1 MSKRI
6 LPGLVL
12 LVVAWGLWP
21 SPLPAAQNDLAGWK
35 AGVAKTVITP
45 AKPMWMSGY
54 ASRNKPAEGKV
65 HDLWAKALVLQ
76 DPQGRRAALV
86 TMDLVSIHRDLSLA
100 VRDELQQK
108 YGLDRAAVRLSCSHT
123 HCGPLVGQSLAA
135 MFTGDETQ
143 RQLVDEY
150 ARTLHT
156 KLVAVVGEAIQQLA
170 PARLS
175 WGNGTAAFAVNR
187 RNNKEAEV
195 PKLRAAGQPLKG
207 PVDHAVAVLAVHDGQ
222 DRPRAVVCGYACHAT
237 TLGFYQ
243 WCGDYPGFAQLN
255 LEAAHPGAVA
265 LFWAGCGADQNP
277 LPRRT
282 VELAQDY
289 GKQLSDAVEAVLRQ
303 PLKPIRGA
311 FGASYIEVDLPF
323 ASVPDREQLLKDRA
337 STARQIAARAKAL
350 LEQLEAKGAVSPT
363 YPYPVQVWQL
373 GPDLTWIALGGE
385 VVVDYALR
393 FKRELGP
400 ERTWVA
406 GYSNDV
412 TGYIPSARV
421 LQEGGY
427 EGGGAMV
434 WYGLP
439 SAWAPP
445 VEDLV
450 AAAVHDQVKKVRGR

>member
-1 MSKRI
+1 
-6 LPGLVL
+6 
-12 LVVAWGLWP
+12 
-21 SPLPAAQNDLAGWK
+21 
-35 AGVAKTVITP
+35 
-45 AKPMWMSGY
+45 
-54 ASRNKPAEGKV
+54 
-65 HDLWAKALVLQ
+65 
-76 DPQGRRAALV
+76 
-86 TMDLVSIHRDLSLA
+86 
-100 VRDELQQK
+100 
-108 YGLDRAAVRLSCSHT
+108 
-123 HCGPLVGQSLAA
+123 
-135 MFTGDETQ
+135 
-143 RQLVDEY
+143 
-150 ARTLHT
+150 LHT